1 MGRLLVVGG
10 ALVVHT
16 ALGML
21 KLTLGSGFISKLIL
35 MLSSIADLKVSFHFK
50 IGAWKNVKYGM
61 DRDLKV
67 RKSSTKRVVAIAE
80 WRM

>member
-1 MGRLLVVGG
+1 M
-10 ALVVHT
+10 VVHT

-35 MLSSIADLKVSFHFK
+35 MLSSIADLKVSCCKSKSFHFM
-50 IGAWKNVKYGM
+50 IGTGENVKYGM
-61 DRDLKV
+61 DRDLQAS
-67 RKSSTKRVVAIAE
+67 KSSSKRVVAIAE

>member
-1 MGRLLVVGG
+1 MVVGG

-35 MLSSIADLKVSFHFK
+35 MLSSIADLKVSFHFM
-50 IGAWKNVKYGM
+50 IGPRKNVKYEM
-61 DRDLKV
+61 NIDLQV
-67 RKSSTKRVVAIAE
+67 SN
-80 WRM
+80 